1 MNQIQIVKE
10 LQLRV
15 CVCFVIGWVD
25 ANLTHVAFK
34 INFEK

>member
-10 LQLRV
+10 LQLRI
-15 CVCFVIGWVD
+15 CICLIIWWVD
-25 ANLTHVAFK
+25 TNLTHVAFK